1 MVADMIEAFSEVPRH
16 LNFIHHTSRL
26 GWMM

>member
-16 LNFIHHTSRL
+16 LNFIQHTSHL
-26 GWMM
+26 GWKM